1 MSFDSIQGVILAAG
15 QSRRFHT
22 SISKQ
27 CHTLCGK
34 EMITYPAQLLADV
47 KIQTIA
53 VVGYQKEA
61 TRAALKNN
69 GFNDIIYVEQTE
81 QRGTGHAVLC
91 TQEYWNANNIL
102 IMNGD
107 MPLVTREILEDLVQQ
122 HYATNAAIS
131 FVTCHLGG
139 HEGAYGRVVRE
150 GNFIKIVE
158 VKDFEGDISQHCW
171 INAGVYLVQRSFLE
185 ATLPRITPSLRSNE
199 IYLTDLVHHAS
210 TAGLHVQTT
219 VAPFDAL
226 RGVNTLK
233 ELWIAEH
240 IKRSELISKWM
251 DQGVR
256 FMAANNTVVDNNVHI
271 ESGTVI
277 HAGASILTG
286 SRIGQNCTIGTGA
299 IIENATIEHDAI
311 IHPYSIIK
319 NTQIKAHAIVGP
331 YAHISFET
339 VEHAN
344 SSPIKQA
351 IAASGSPILYAS

>member
-22 SISKQ
+22 TTSKL

-34 EMITYPAQLLADV
+34 EMITYPAQLLADAQ
-47 KIQTIA
+47 IQTIA

-61 TRAALKNN
+61 TRAALERN
-69 GFNDIIYVEQTE
+69 GFTNIIYVEQKE

-91 TQEYWNANNIL
+91 TQEHWSAENIL

-107 MPLVTREILEDLVQQ
+107 MPLVTRAILEDLVQQ

-139 HEGAYGRVVRE
+139 HEGAYGRVVRD

-171 INAGVYLVQRSFLE
+171 INAGVYLVQRKFLQ

-210 TAGLHVQTT
+210 AAGLHVQTT

-233 ELWIAEH
+233 ELWMSEH
-240 IKRSELISKWM
+240 IKRSELISSWM

-256 FMAANNTVVDNNVHI
+256 FMAANNTIVDNGVTI
-271 ESGTVI
+271 GAGTVI
-277 HAGASILTG
+277 HAGTSILRG
-286 SRIGQNCTIGTGA
+286 SHIGQNCTIGTGA
-299 IIENATIEHDAI
+299 IIENSTIEHDAV

-319 NTQIKAHAIVGP
+319 NAHIQAHAAVGP
-331 YAHISFET
+331 YAHISFES
-339 VEHAN
+339 VENH
-344 SSPIKQA
+344 PIQQ
-351 IAASGSPILYAS
+351 AASTTGSSRVYTP